1 MASYDVPILIAVLW
15 WGSVALS
22 ATVSIGLIIIYIGRA
37 LGLAYDEGCLYS
49 VKSDFEIR
57 LFRVRPGKYER
68 PKEKNPVRRPT
79 RRLRDAI
86 ITLISSN
93 T

>member
-1 MASYDVPILIAVLW
+1 MASCDVPILIAVLW

-22 ATVSIGLIIIYIGRA
+22 ATISIGLIIIYIGRA

-57 LFRVRPGKYER
+57 LFRVGPGKYER
-68 PKEKNPVRRPT
+68 PKEKTT
-79 RRLRDAI
+79 RKKPSGRLRAAI
-86 ITLISSN
+86 IALISSN